1 MTWNAVKYIL
11 LDTFTIL
18 IVIDLFLSHISRK
31 QKHTMK
37 SFNCQVECCLFARL
51 VHCIKFVFL
60 PVFGMRVCPSPRI
73 CQFRAIYSAD
83 RAPRDWHVA
92 SIDSWTG
99 RCSIANRKIV
109 EYFDWRRSHRRPS
122 PFFTN
127 CRYVTTLTSETLE
140 CRLPQSRI
148 NIKKIKINILFVRS
162 LGGHKT
168 HFSSHQ
174 FLGARLNVRRPLQ
187 SVPIRAFSLYIRR
200 SITVTGQSNGCTC
213 TIQTHFFLGSCF
225 ACTELL
231 SFAWQFIRRGRI
243 IIFCF
248 V

>member
-1 MTWNAVKYIL
+1 ML
-11 LDTFTIL
+11 P
-18 IVIDLFLSHISRK
+18 
-31 QKHTMK
+31 
-37 SFNCQVECCLFARL
+37 FARL

-148 NIKKIKINILFVRS
+148 NIKKNKNKYFVCPEPRRAQNTLFFTPIF
-162 LGGHKT
+162 GGPFKC
-168 HFSSHQ
+168 SSSPSISADSSVFVVYSPFDHCH
-174 FLGARLNVRRPLQ
+174 RP
-187 SVPIRAFSLYIRR
+187 I
-200 SITVTGQSNGCTC
+200 
-213 TIQTHFFLGSCF
+213 
-225 ACTELL
+225 
-231 SFAWQFIRRGRI
+231 
-243 IIFCF
+243 
-248 V
+248 